1 LRRILRN
8 GLKGG
13 IALLLVLAG
22 LIVLTARH
30 GDPKISPAGRDGPE
44 AVFVSNGYHAGLAL
58 PRKQVANL
66 GGAKGLPALI
76 SIASRFQHYEWIEFG
91 WGDAEFYRA
100 TPTTDE
106 FQWRLAWLALTGQ
119 GQGSVLHVVGLEKE
133 PERTF
138 RTSDL
143 VRIRLSPE
151 GFAGLGQKIEE
162 SFAADDSQRPQELGP
177 GLYGPSLFYKAK
189 GQFNL
194 FHVCNHWVADLLD
207 AAGIPTTPGLA
218 ILPAGLLADLA
229 WRSGLSSA
237 RIP

>member
-1 LRRILRN
+1 MRHILRN
-8 GLKGG
+8 GLKGI

-30 GDPKISPAGRDGPE
+30 GDPKIFPAGRDGLE
-44 AVFVSNGYHAGLAL
+44 VVFVSNGYHAGLAL
-58 PRKQVANL
+58 PRKQIANL
-66 GGAKGLPALI
+66 GSAKGLPALI

-119 GQGSVLHVVGLEKE
+119 GQGSVLHVVGLEME

-138 RTSDL
+138 PTSDL

-151 GFAGLGQKIEE
+151 GFARLGQKIEE
-162 SFAADDSQRPQELGP
+162 SFAPDDGRRPQELGP
-177 GLYGPSLFYKAK
+177 GLYGPSLFYKAT
-189 GQFNL
+189 GRFNL
-194 FHVCNHWVADLLD
+194 FRVCNHWVADLLD
-207 AAGIPTTPGLA
+207 AAGVPTTPTLA
-218 ILPAGLLADLA
+218 LLPAGLIADLT
-229 WRSGLSSA
+229 WRSGLSEA
-237 RIP
+237 RIQ

>member
-1 LRRILRN
+1 LRHILRN
-8 GLKGG
+8 GLKGI

-30 GDPKISPAGRDGPE
+30 GDPKIFPAGRDGLE
-44 AVFVSNGYHAGLAL
+44 VVFVSNGYHAGLAL
-58 PRKQVANL
+58 PRKQIANL
-66 GGAKGLPALI
+66 GSAKGLPALI

-119 GQGSVLHVVGLEKE
+119 GQGSVLHVVGLEME

-138 RTSDL
+138 PTSDL

-151 GFAGLGQKIEE
+151 GFARLGQKIEE
-162 SFAADDSQRPQELGP
+162 SFAPDDGRRPQELGP
-177 GLYGPSLFYKAK
+177 GLYGPSLFYKAT
-189 GQFNL
+189 GRFNL
-194 FHVCNHWVADLLD
+194 FRVCNHWVADLLD
-207 AAGIPTTPGLA
+207 AAGVPTTPTLA
-218 ILPAGLLADLA
+218 LLPAGLIADLT
-229 WRSGLSSA
+229 WRSGLSEA
-237 RIP
+237 RIQ